1 MKERGVASKSVFESS
16 LYGASSGLPTSAK
29 NLVYAG
35 EVPSGL
41 IVFALLL
48 GAVVIVFWQQ
58 LIGAGVFIGESDRL
72 NAYLNMRLAEYDALQ
87 KYGRVPAW
95 NPTMFGGF
103 SVAALHWMNP
113 GADPIAYFL
122 QLFPRDRVYQVLGY
136 VSIALVPAACTTAY
150 FYIRDLT
157 GARIPAAI
165 AALCY
170 GLSVFGIHRI
180 AQIDNIYLVLLL
192 LPAAMLAIRRVRTEN
207 LIRPFVG
214 LAMSMTALAF
224 WAFLQEVAYAFCF
237 LGAYAL
243 YRAAVYWKS
252 GPRAALAI
260 LIVFGT
266 SSVVALLFAA
276 PRIVALSSEFFQ
288 LTRTSSLQY
297 SGYQELLR
305 FFHEG
310 IYGRYFAEGPPEG
323 TSLNIHEG
331 LQLLS
336 STTVVL
342 FVCFGL
348 LRPSRRLE
356 LGVSVLLFAMIF
368 AIVPIYLVPASAGWP
383 SQALG
388 NVALYACI
396 AGAIVLL
403 LRLARRHSSFGTALQ
418 RLVPPTP
425 YPADKAFHSVAL
437 VLILFLILV
446 PEGYYGVYL
455 LFGRVD
461 FTHSR
466 LSLLAILPLCS
477 LFAVYLSELK
487 SLPLEPAVKRDGTL
501 HPVAAAL
508 GLIIAAAAVS
518 WLIHGPLIDQLVPK
532 TAFQIRPYGASGNIM
547 PPVAVKALL
556 AVLVLA
562 AVLAAFLCR
571 PYRTLDGRVAA
582 TIVVATFALVETV
595 TYAHFKVNGPQNW
608 TYPVPFGSLSYM
620 DVPPSVLRPPS
631 EEKLKAF
638 ADKLEVDDFRSVL
651 LTSRSLY
658 EGNITPH
665 ISQFWRARMVGGLGP
680 GVPKRLAAL
689 PWPDGGLGG
698 HRIELRRMSH
708 VNPDLLSLLN
718 VKYLIVTTPDLYF
731 NTASKNPDQLLL
743 TLVASR
749 AEVVNIAGISLGLI
763 KNPVAP
769 LPRHFLVEKVTG
781 VREAPRVREGALEA
795 PARPASDRPDSAFA
809 LARGRIDQLTSHS
822 LAEDFRGTEIF
833 DASGPLDVAYHDD
846 VIDIR
851 IIPSSRDRFVVI
863 DERYHP
869 NWRARTQT
877 QDIPIFPTNA
887 VMMGVRIPASL
898 DRIELRFEP
907 FFSTRAAHMLMS
919 LAVLIFLAATGAFW
933 LAQRHVRHAM
943 LRGSATGRQAA
954 VSIYGSA
961 DPALGQR
968 RYQ

>member
-1 MKERGVASKSVFESS
+1 MKARGMASKSMLESS
-16 LYGASSGLPTSAK
+16 LYRTGSGFLPTSAK
-29 NLVYAG
+29 IQKLVHAG

-41 IVFALLL
+41 IVFAILL

-72 NAYLNMRLAEYDALQ
+72 NAYLNTRLAEYDALRT
-87 KYGRVPAW
+87 YGRVPAW

-113 GADPIAYFL
+113 GTDPIAYFL

-136 VSIALVPAACTTAY
+136 VSIALVLAACTTAY
-150 FYIRDLT
+150 FYMRDFT
-157 GARIPAAI
+157 DARIPAAI
-165 AALCY
+165 AALAY

-192 LPAAMLAIRRVRTEN
+192 LPAAMLAIRRARPEN

-214 LAMSMTALAF
+214 LALSMTALAF

-243 YRAAVYWKS
+243 YRAAVCWKS
-252 GPRAALAI
+252 RPRAALAV
-260 LIVFGT
+260 LIVFAT

-276 PRIVALSSEFFQ
+276 PRVIALSSEFFQ
-288 LTRTSSLQY
+288 LTRTSHIQY

-348 LRPSRRLE
+348 LRASRHLE
-356 LGVSVLLFAMIF
+356 VAVSVLLFAMIF
-368 AIVPIYLVPASAGWP
+368 AIVPIYLVPVSAGWP

-396 AGAIVLL
+396 AGGIVLL
-403 LRLARRHSSFGTALQ
+403 FRIARRHSSVDTVLK
-418 RLVPPTP
+418 RLVPPSPRPT
-425 YPADKAFHSVAL
+425 DTAFHSVAL
-437 VLILFLILV
+437 VLILFLVLI
-446 PEGYYGVYL
+446 PEGYYGIYL

-487 SLPLEPAVKRDGTL
+487 SLPLEPAVKRVATL
-501 HPVAAAL
+501 HTVTAAL
-508 GLIIAAAAVS
+508 GLVIAAAAVA

-532 TAFQIRPYGASGNIM
+532 TAFQIRPFGASGNVV

-556 AVLVLA
+556 TFLVLA

-571 PYRTLDGRVAA
+571 PYRTLDGRLAA
-582 TIVVATFALVETV
+582 AIVVATLALVETV
-595 TYAHFKVNGPQNW
+595 TYAQFKVNGPQNW

-620 DVPPSVLRPPS
+620 DVPPSVLRPPT
-631 EEKLKAF
+631 EEKRKAF
-638 ADKLEVDDFRSVL
+638 ADKLEAENFRSALV
-651 LTSRSLY
+651 TPRSFY

-665 ISQFWRARMVGGLGP
+665 ISQFWHARMIGGLGP

-689 PWPDGGLGG
+689 PWPNGVLRV
-698 HRIELRRMSH
+698 HRIELRSMSH

-731 NTASKNPDQLLL
+731 NTASKNSNQSPL
-743 TLVASR
+743 TLVASPG
-749 AEVVNIAGISLGLI
+749 EVVNIDGISFGLI
-763 KNPVAP
+763 KNSVAP

-781 VREAPRVREGALEA
+781 VRETPRVQAAALEA
-795 PARPASDRPDSAFA
+795 PANAGGAGEQRAGASALVREQIDR
-809 LARGRIDQLTSHS
+809 LTSHS
-822 LAEDFRGTEIF
+822 LAEDFRGSETF

-851 IIPSSRDRFVVI
+851 LTPSSRDRFVVI
-863 DERYHP
+863 NERYHP
-869 NWRARTQT
+869 NWRAHTQA

-887 VMMGVRIPASL
+887 VMMGVRIPANL

-907 FFSTRAAHMLMS
+907 FFSTRAAHMLML
-919 LAVLIFLAATGAFW
+919 LAVLIFVAATGAFW
-933 LAQRHVRHAM
+933 LAQGHVRHATTPD
-943 LRGSATGRQAA
+943 SATRK
-954 VSIYGSA
+954 
-961 DPALGQR
+961 LH
-968 RYQ
+968 

>member
-1 MKERGVASKSVFESS
+1 MFSRWPWPHSEATKKRPREDEFSSQVIVLAVLLGGVA
-16 LYGASSGLPTSAK
+16 L
-29 NLVYAG
+29 
-35 EVPSGL
+35 
-41 IVFALLL
+41 
-48 GAVVIVFWQQ
+48 VFWQQ
-58 LIGAGVFIGESDRL
+58 LVGTGVFIGESDRL
-72 NAYLNMRLAEYDALQ
+72 NAYLNMRLAEYDALRT
-87 KYGRVPAW
+87 YGRVPAW

-113 GADPIAYFL
+113 GTDPIAFFL
-122 QLFPRDRVYQVLGY
+122 QLFPRGRVYQALGY
-136 VSIALVPAACTTAY
+136 VSIALVLAACTSAY

-170 GLSVFGIHRI
+170 GLSAFGIHRI
-180 AQIDNIYLVLLL
+180 AQIDNIYLILML
-192 LPAAMLAIRRVRTEN
+192 LPAAMLAIRRVRTAN

-214 LAMSMTALAF
+214 LTLSMTALAF
-224 WAFLQEVAYAFCF
+224 WGFLQEVAYAFCF

-243 YRAAVYWKS
+243 YRAAGCWKS
-252 GPRAALAI
+252 GPRAALAV

-276 PRIVALSSEFFQ
+276 PRIIALSSEFFQ
-288 LTRTSSLQY
+288 LTRTSSFQY
-297 SGYQELLR
+297 SGYQELPR

-310 IYGRYFAEGPPEG
+310 IYGRYFAEAPPEG

-356 LGVSVLLFAMIF
+356 LGVSLVLFAMIF
-368 AIVPIYLVPASAGWP
+368 AIVPIYLIPASAGWP

-396 AGAIVLL
+396 AGGIVLL
-403 LRLARRHSSFGTALQ
+403 FRIARRHSNFGTALK
-418 RLVPPTP
+418 RLVPLIPR
-425 YPADKAFHSVAL
+425 PADTAFHAVAL
-437 VLILFLILV
+437 VLILFLVLI

-466 LSLLAILPLCS
+466 LSLLAVLPLCS
-477 LFAVYLSELK
+477 LFAVYLTELK
-487 SLPLEPAVKRDGTL
+487 SLPLEP
-501 HPVAAAL
+501 
-508 GLIIAAAAVS
+508 AAAVS

-556 AVLVLA
+556 TVLLLA
-562 AVLAAFLCR
+562 AVMAGFLYR
-571 PYRTLDGRVAA
+571 PYRTLDGRLAA
-582 TIVVATFALVETV
+582 TIVIATFALVETV
-595 TYAHFKVNGPQNW
+595 TYAQFKVNGPQNW

-620 DVPPSVLRPPS
+620 DVPPSVLRPPT

-638 ADKLEVDDFRSVL
+638 AHKLEAEDFRSVL
-651 LTSRSLY
+651 LTPRSFY

-689 PWPDGGLGG
+689 PWPDGVLGV

-708 VNPDLLSLLN
+708 VNPNLLSLLN

-731 NTASKNPDQLLL
+731 NTASKNSDQSPL
-743 TLVASR
+743 TLVDIASPG
-749 AEVVNIAGISLGLI
+749 EVVNIDGISFGLI
-763 KNPVAP
+763 ENPVAP

-781 VREAPRVREGALEA
+781 VRETPRVQGGALEA
-795 PARPASDRPDSAFA
+795 PAHPASDRQDSAFA

-822 LAEDFRGTEIF
+822 LAEDFRGTETF
-833 DASGPLDVAYHDD
+833 DASGPLDVAHHDD

-851 IIPSSRDRFVVI
+851 LTPSSRDRFVVI
-863 DERYHP
+863 NERYHP
-869 NWRARTQT
+869 NWHARAQT

-887 VMMGVRIPASL
+887 VMMGARIPANL
-898 DRIELRFEP
+898 DRIQLRFEP
-907 FFSTRAAHMLMS
+907 FSSTRAAHMLML
-919 LAVLIFLAATGAFW
+919 LAVLIFLAAMGAFW
-933 LAQRHVRHAM
+933 LTSIR
-943 LRGSATGRQAA
+943 RQI
-954 VSIYGSA
+954 S
-961 DPALGQR
+961 
-968 RYQ
+968 

>member
-1 MKERGVASKSVFESS
+1 MFSRWPWPHSEATKKCPREDKLSSQAIVLAVLLGGVA
-16 LYGASSGLPTSAK
+16 L
-29 NLVYAG
+29 
-35 EVPSGL
+35 
-41 IVFALLL
+41 
-48 GAVVIVFWQQ
+48 VFWQQ
-58 LIGAGVFIGESDRL
+58 LVGAAVFIGESDRL

-87 KYGRVPAW
+87 TYGRVPAW

-103 SVAALHWMNP
+103 SIAALHWMNP
-113 GADPIAYFL
+113 GTDPIAFFL
-122 QLFPRDRVYQVLGY
+122 QLFPRGRVYQALGY
-136 VSIALVPAACTTAY
+136 VSIALVLAACTSAY

-214 LAMSMTALAF
+214 LALSMTALAF

-243 YRAAVYWKS
+243 YRAAVRWKS
-252 GPRAALAI
+252 GPRAALAV

-276 PRIVALSSEFFQ
+276 PRIIALSSEFFQ
-288 LTRTSSLQY
+288 LTRTSHLQY
-297 SGYQELLR
+297 SGYQEMPR

-356 LGVSVLLFAMIF
+356 VAVSVLLFAMIF
-368 AIVPIYLVPASAGWP
+368 AIVPIYLIPPSAGWP

-403 LRLARRHSSFGTALQ
+403 LRIARRHSSFGTVFN
-418 RLVPPTP
+418 RLVPPLP
-425 YPADKAFHSVAL
+425 RPADTAFHSVAL
-437 VLILFLILV
+437 VLVLFLIV
-446 PEGYYGVYL
+446 IPEGYYGVYL

-477 LFAVYLSELK
+477 LFAVYLTELK
-487 SLPLEPAVKRDGTL
+487 SLPLEPAVKRVGTL
-501 HPVAAAL
+501 HTVTAAL
-508 GLIIAAAAVS
+508 GIIIAAAAVA

-532 TAFQIRPYGASGNIM
+532 TAFQIRPYGASGNIV

-556 AVLVLA
+556 TLLVLA
-562 AVLAAFLCR
+562 AVMASFLYR
-571 PYRTLDGRVAA
+571 PYRTLDGRLAA
-582 TIVVATFALVETV
+582 ALVVATFALVETV
-595 TYAHFKVNGPQNW
+595 TYAQFKVNGPQNW

-638 ADKLEVDDFRSVL
+638 ADKLEAEDFRSVL
-651 LTSRSLY
+651 LTPPSFY

-689 PWPDGGLGG
+689 PWPDGVLRV

-718 VKYLIVTTPDLYF
+718 VKYLVVTTPDLYF
-731 NTASKNPDQLLL
+731 NTASKNSDRSPL
-743 TLVASR
+743 TLPDIA
-749 AEVVNIAGISLGLI
+749 APGEVVNIDGISFGLI

-781 VREAPRVREGALEA
+781 VRETPRLQGGALEA
-795 PARPASDRPDSAFA
+795 PAHPASERHDSASA
-809 LARGRIDQLTSHS
+809 LARERIDQLTSHS
-822 LAEDFRGTEIF
+822 LAEDFRGTETF
-833 DASGPLDVAYHDD
+833 DTSGPLDVAYHDD
-846 VIDIR
+846 MIDIR
-851 IIPSSRDRFVVI
+851 LTPSSRDRFVVI
-863 DERYHP
+863 NERYHP
-869 NWRARTQT
+869 KWRARAQT

-887 VMMGVRIPASL
+887 VMMGVRIPANL

-907 FFSTRAAHMLMS
+907 FFSTRAAHMLRL
-919 LAVLIFLAATGAFW
+919 LAVLIFLAATCAFW
-933 LAQRHVRHAM
+933 LAQGHVRHAM
-943 LRGSATGRQAA
+943 LPSSGTSNRH
-954 VSIYGSA
+954 
-961 DPALGQR
+961 
-968 RYQ
+968 

>member
-1 MKERGVASKSVFESS
+1 MFSRWPWPHSEATKKRPREDEF
-16 LYGASSGLPTSAK
+16 SAQ
-29 NLVYAG
+29 A
-35 EVPSGL
+35 
-41 IVFALLL
+41 IVLAVLL
-48 GAVVIVFWQQ
+48 GSVALVFWQQ
-58 LIGAGVFIGESDRL
+58 LVGAAVFIGESDRL
-72 NAYLNMRLAEYDALQ
+72 NAYLNTRLAEYDALRT
-87 KYGRVPAW
+87 YGRVPAW

-113 GADPIAYFL
+113 GTDPIAFFL
-122 QLFPRDRVYQVLGY
+122 QLFPRDRVYQALGY
-136 VSIALVPAACTTAY
+136 VSIALVLAACTSAY

-157 GARIPAAI
+157 NARMPAAI

-214 LAMSMTALAF
+214 LALSMTALAF

-243 YRAAVYWKS
+243 YRAAVCWKS
-252 GPRAALAI
+252 GPRAALAV
-260 LIVFGT
+260 LIVFGA
-266 SSVVALLFAA
+266 SSLVALLFAA
-276 PRIVALSSEFFQ
+276 PRIIAMSSEFFQ
-288 LTRTSSLQY
+288 LTRTSHIQY
-297 SGYQELLR
+297 SGYQELPR

-348 LRPSRRLE
+348 LRPSRWLE
-356 LGVSVLLFAMIF
+356 VAVSVLLFAIIF
-368 AIVPIYLVPASAGWP
+368 AMVPIYLIPASAGWP

-388 NVALYACI
+388 NVVLYACI
-396 AGAIVLL
+396 AGGIVFL
-403 LRLARRHSSFGTALQ
+403 LRIACRHSNLK
-418 RLVPPTP
+418 RLVPPIP
-425 YPADKAFHSVAL
+425 RPADTAFHSVAL
-437 VLILFLILV
+437 VLILFLVLI

-466 LSLLAILPLCS
+466 LSLLAVLPLCS
-477 LFAVYLSELK
+477 LFAVYLTELK
-487 SLPLEPAVKRDGTL
+487 NLPLEPAVKRHGTL
-501 HPVAAAL
+501 HTVAAAL
-508 GLIIAAAAVS
+508 GLIVAAAAVS

-532 TAFQIRPYGASGNIM
+532 TAFQIRPYGASGNIL

-556 AVLVLA
+556 TLLLLA
-562 AVLAAFLCR
+562 AVMAGFLYR

-595 TYAHFKVNGPQNW
+595 TYAQFKVNGPQNW

-620 DVPPSVLRPPS
+620 DVSPSVLRPPT
-631 EEKLKAF
+631 EERLKAF
-638 ADKLEVDDFRSVL
+638 AHKLESEDFRSAL
-651 LTSRSLY
+651 LTPRSFY

-665 ISQFWRARMVGGLGP
+665 ISQFWRARMIGGLGP

-689 PWPDGGLGG
+689 PWPDGVLRV

-708 VNPDLLSLLN
+708 VNPELLSLLN

-731 NTASKNPDQLLL
+731 NTASKNSEQSPL
-743 TLVASR
+743 TLVDIASPG
-749 AEVVNIAGISLGLI
+749 EVVNIDGISFGLI

-781 VREAPRVREGALEA
+781 VRETPRVQGGALEA
-795 PARPASDRPDSAFA
+795 PAHPTSERQDSTGASA
-809 LARGRIDQLTSHS
+809 LARERIDQLTSHS
-822 LAEDFRGTEIF
+822 LAEDFRGTETF
-833 DASGPLDVAYHDD
+833 DASGPLEVAYHDD

-851 IIPSSRDRFVVI
+851 LTPSSRDRFVVLN
-863 DERYHP
+863 ERYHP

-877 QDIPIFPTNA
+877 QDLPIFPTNA
-887 VMMGVRIPASL
+887 VMMGVRIPANL
-898 DRIELRFEP
+898 DRIQLRFEP
-907 FFSTRAAHMLMS
+907 FFSTRAARILMS

-933 LAQRHVRHAM
+933 LAQGRARHAM
-943 LRGSATGRQAA
+943 
-954 VSIYGSA
+954 
-961 DPALGQR
+961 QR
-968 RYQ
+968 S